1 MVISFVAL
9 GIIAIISAFLQ
20 KPSFKIHVVGRD
32 PLTISGKQES
42 IISIIR
48 QYKEAVDTNQ

>member
-20 KPSFKIHVVGRD
+20 KTSFKIHVVGRD